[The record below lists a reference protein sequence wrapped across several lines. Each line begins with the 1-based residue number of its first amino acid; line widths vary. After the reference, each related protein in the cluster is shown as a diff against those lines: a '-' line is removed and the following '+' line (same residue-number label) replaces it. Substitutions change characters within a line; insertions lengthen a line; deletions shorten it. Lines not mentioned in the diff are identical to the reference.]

1 MNIYVSNLNF
11 RTRGESLQTL
21 FGEYGEVSS
30 ANIITDRET
39 GRSRGFGFVE
49 MPDES
54 AARNA
59 INALNGFE
67 LDERAINVNEARP
80 KTERATGVKLWLQS
94 GRRLRAQPVLIRIG
108 RKERGRS
115 VERPSPLF
123 DKAVLFPVGDGGGG
137 FRRNARWP
145 SGRVD
150 GRRSADRNFC
160 RGVSF
165 CRCRMPAKFLAG
177 LSCRNRKLCL
187 PFAPDNTG
195 TRSSQCLVS
204 YRTHFRRPSTYGA
217 VISGVIIRKIFPIF
231 IIIFPS
237 Y

>member
-80 KTERATGVKLWLQS
+80 KTERSDRPCVRCSWPGAS
-94 GRRLRAQPVLIRIG
+94 
-108 RKERGRS
+108 RGRCCS
-115 VERPSPLF
+115 RGCPP
-123 DKAVLFPVGDGGGG
+123 
-137 FRRNARWP
+137 RR
-145 SGRVD
+145 
-150 GRRSADRNFC
+150 
-160 RGVSF
+160 
-165 CRCRMPAKFLAG
+165 
-177 LSCRNRKLCL
+177 
-187 PFAPDNTG
+187 
-195 TRSSQCLVS
+195 
-204 YRTHFRRPSTYGA
+204 
-217 VISGVIIRKIFPIF
+217 
-231 IIIFPS
+231 
-237 Y
+237 

>member
-67 LDERAINVNEARP
+67 LDERAINVN
-80 KTERATGVKLWLQS
+80 
-94 GRRLRAQPVLIRIG
+94 
-108 RKERGRS
+108 
-115 VERPSPLF
+115 
-123 DKAVLFPVGDGGGG
+123 DKAVLFPAGDGGGG

-165 CRCRMPAKFLAG
+165 CRCRMPAKFFG
-177 LSCRNRKLCL
+177 RVIL
-187 PFAPDNTG
+187 PKP
-195 TRSSQCLVS
+195 
-204 YRTHFRRPSTYGA
+204 
-217 VISGVIIRKIFPIF
+217 
-231 IIIFPS
+231 
-237 Y
+237 